1 MRIKQHKIKRYVKKT
16 KKNVFFIFSVYF
28 SFLSDRVLDNHTVP
42 EDGLEH
48 RKFGKFI

>member
-1 MRIKQHKIKRYVKKT
+1 MRIKQHQIKRYVKNKQT
-16 KKNVFFIFSVYF
+16 VFLIFSVYF